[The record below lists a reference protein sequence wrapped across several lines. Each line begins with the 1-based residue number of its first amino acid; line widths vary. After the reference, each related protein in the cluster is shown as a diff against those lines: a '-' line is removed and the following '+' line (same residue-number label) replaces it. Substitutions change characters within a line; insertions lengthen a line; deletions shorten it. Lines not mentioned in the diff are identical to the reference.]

1 MRRLA
6 DLSAEQFYCDLELS
20 GQVQDLTL
28 LSERT
33 HYRQEVEITCRVR
46 SYPEGKIK
54 WVSGQRDLD
63 KIFTAPR
70 DNNNNNNNNY
80 DKNKHFKIVDVRAY
94 NATERLFT
102 VDSKLTV
109 TFAGHIVGKVNF
121 SCGAFYLSTPPIF
134 GPSSLNPQPHH
145 LSKTIQ
151 FNINSDH
158 DKLAGGGPANA
169 IIDAGLDNDDDDADE
184 LLINSTMV
192 MMREAGYRGSTHE
205 RPLIYWLLLGVCV
218 LFALLV
224 VLFVA
229 VFMIRHYAV
238 KKRKQRVSKTNKI
251 INKGSFASQEN
262 LFFL

>member
-1 MRRLA
+1 MRRLSE
-6 DLSAEQFYCDLELS
+6 LSVEQFYCDLDLS

-63 KIFTAPR
+63 KIFTVPR
-70 DNNNNNNNNY
+70 DTTNNNY
-80 DKNKHFKIVDVRAY
+80 DKSKHFKIVDVRAY

-134 GPSSLNPQPHH
+134 GPSQSLNPQPLH

-158 DKLAGGGPANA
+158 DKLGPAANV
-169 IIDAGLDNDDDDADE
+169 IIDGDVDGLDVYDEE

-224 VLFVA
+224 VLFVS
-229 VFMIRHYAV
+229 VFTIRHYAV
-238 KKRKQRVSKTNKI
+238 KKRKQRVSK
-251 INKGSFASQEN
+251 INKKQKN
-262 LFFL
+262 KKVN